1 MRSQHIFTHS
11 GTPADVNVLT
21 NSRGKRPPFSDAES
35 ERCRPC
41 ADLRLVEQ
49 MPALAANERV
59 KECLRRQ
66 SLYPNNKETQHAQIT
81 EFEIVAIDEASCSD
95 AYGGKTASPRQ
106 PSTKILMSASFACL
120 EFERAFPI
128 LNFLA
133 G

>member
-21 NSRGKRPPFSDAES
+21 NSLGKRPPFRDAES
-35 ERCRPC
+35 ERGRPC

-59 KECLRRQ
+59 KERLRQQ

-81 EFEIVAIDEASCSD
+81 EFEIVA
-95 AYGGKTASPRQ
+95 TMR
-106 PSTKILMSASFACL
+106 
-120 EFERAFPI
+120 
-128 LNFLA
+128 LA
-133 G
+133 VLTPMAEKLHPQDNRPQKL